1 MNVDL
6 ADGQILSCLGSDW
19 TKKISGSV
27 ERSHNMN
34 TTRNCQMREK
44 VLEVSKKFVM

>member
-19 TKKISGSV
+19 TKKEGKNENKWLS
-27 ERSHNMN
+27 R
-34 TTRNCQMREK
+34 
-44 VLEVSKKFVM
+44 EVSQHEHNQELPDERKGVRGE